1 MGWAAL
7 LKRTFHIDVLHCPK
21 CSGRMKLVEVVMSGD
36 RIRATLTAI
45 GVSPRPPPIAP
56 ARLPGLF
63 GADEFADGNSDTD
76 SHWPDDS
83 ASEAAPW

>member
-7 LKRTFHIDVLHCPK
+7 LKRTFNIDVLQCPR

-36 RIRATLTAI
+36 RIRDTLVAI
-45 GVSPRPPPIAP
+45 GVSPRPPPITP

-63 GADEFADGNSDTD
+63 GVGEFAEANSDTD
-76 SHWPDDS
+76 SHWPDDN
-83 ASEAAPW
+83 ASEAARW